1 MLDGGLGELTISSKK
16 VVASPSRL
24 SREPKEL
31 VLIINAVIIPGEEM
45 RDGGC
50 DASGEDGLDR
60 SVSAKAASVLRP
72 TVGALAVGDASREGI
87 GATIALGALVAKG
100 ELGLDMMEDRG
111 SSSDLEVIVGF
122 GLILMETMR
131 STMASEGQH
140 EQEEE
145 GSQAVDIVDTSF
157 VKELRGLD
165 DDFGCFEHKKGDF
178 GSLCFQGRMI

>member
-50 DASGEDGLDR
+50 DVNGEDGLDR
-60 SVSAKAASVLRP
+60 TVSAKAASVLRP
-72 TVGALAVGDASREGI
+72 TVGALAVGDASREGV
-87 GATIALGALVAKG
+87 GAIIALGALVAKG

-122 GLILMETMR
+122 GLMLMETMR
-131 STMASEGQH
+131 STMASEGQG
-140 EQEEE
+140 EQEE

-178 GSLCFQGRMI
+178 GNLCFQGRMV